1 MTREEFDNLLV
12 ELSGAH
18 VKWDT
23 RFKLLAAY
31 DDLTTQ
37 RDNFRARC
45 ADLESRLDIGT
56 GNMYDVVVLEN
67 EMLRARVAELVEQ
80 CNTINDELRGL
91 HPARMGGAQAEG

>member
-56 GNMYDVVVLEN
+56 GNMYDDEVTAHAMRHVVEGVG
-67 EMLRARVAELVEQ
+67 RIAREAL
-80 CNTINDELRGL
+80 DRG
-91 HPARMGGAQAEG
+91 ETKKEVKE